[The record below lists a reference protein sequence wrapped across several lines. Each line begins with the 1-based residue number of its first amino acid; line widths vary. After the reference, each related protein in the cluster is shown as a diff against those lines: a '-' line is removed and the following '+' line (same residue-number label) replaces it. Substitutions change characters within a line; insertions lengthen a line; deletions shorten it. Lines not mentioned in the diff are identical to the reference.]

1 MYQTIQE
8 LSKKYFEQTKQ
19 TRRDLH
25 KYAEKGWLEIRT
37 ACIIAEEL
45 EALGFHVLVGEQIMK
60 KEARM
65 GLPSYQI
72 MHLNYRRAQKE
83 IKNSKYIEKVKDG
96 MTAVAGVYK
105 NGDGPVIGLRFDID
119 ALGLIEESSQDHFP
133 FQRALF
139 FLPYWIYARMWT
151 RWAYCNWIVCRKNTY
166 GYQRSASWNDKT
178 NFSTC

>member
-37 ACIIAEEL
+37 ACIIVEEL

-133 FQRALF
+133 FKEHFSSAILDLCTHVDTMGILQLDC
-139 FLPYWIYARMWT
+139 LSQEYLWISKISFMER
-151 RWAYCNWIVCRKNTY
+151 
-166 GYQRSASWNDKT
+166 
-178 NFSTC
+178 